1 MDSLRVFWSEWAETL
16 RVRGIDG
23 FVAWILEAAGP
34 LNILGAQLL
43 YIARPLIFNPS
54 WDQRAQAVAHLLEDE
69 EESRAF
75 IEYLKGQ
82 TP

>member
-1 MDSLRVFWSEWAETL
+1 MRVFWSEWAETL
-16 RVRGIDG
+16 RRRGLDG
-23 FVAWILEAAGP
+23 FAAWFLEAAGP

-43 YIARPLIFNPS
+43 YIGKPMLGSNWDERIQAAAR
-54 WDQRAQAVAHLLEDE
+54 LLEDD
-69 EESRAF
+69 EESQAF